1 MLVSTYRLRK
11 GKIKEKYSLPH
22 PACRQPLDGSQTMD
36 NIMNDESAE
45 ATQIGALAKQLNIT
59 TRTIRYYEE
68 IGLMGTIERREG
80 ATRSYSRDDVL
91 RLKFILKMKS
101 LGISLKEIQELSDI
115 FDINDQDFAT
125 ITPKLIEILDHHI
138 TRLDE
143 KMVSLSSLRQDI
155 VEYRQRI
162 MNLLNEGGA

>member
-1 MLVSTYRLRK
+1 MLLSVCKLRK
-11 GKIKEKYSLPH
+11 GKLGPK
-22 PACRQPLDGSQTMD
+22 QPLPYLPTGRSLLTGDITM
-36 NIMNDESAE
+36 IDESAE
-45 ATQIGALAKQLNIT
+45 VTQIGALAKELNIT

-68 IGLMGTIERREG
+68 IGLMGTIDRRG
-80 ATRSYSRDDVL
+80 GTTRSYNKDDVL

-115 FDINDQDFAT
+115 FDINEQEFSS

-138 TRLDE
+138 SMLDD

-155 VEYRQRI
+155 VEYRHRI
-162 MNLLNEGGA
+162 VNLLTEGEQ

>member
-1 MLVSTYRLRK
+1 MNEST
-11 GKIKEKYSLPH
+11 EV
-22 PACRQPLDGSQTMD
+22 
-36 NIMNDESAE
+36 
-45 ATQIGALAKQLNIT
+45 TQIGALAKQLNIT

-68 IGLMGTIERREG
+68 IGLMGTIDRRG
-80 ATRSYSRDDVL
+80 GTTRSYNKDDVL

-115 FDINDQDFAT
+115 FDIHEQEFSS

-138 TRLDE
+138 TMLDE

-162 MNLLNEGGA
+162 INLLSEGE

>member
-1 MLVSTYRLRK
+1 M
-11 GKIKEKYSLPH
+11 I
-22 PACRQPLDGSQTMD
+22 
-36 NIMNDESAE
+36 DESAE
-45 ATQIGALAKQLNIT
+45 VTQIGALAKELNIT

-68 IGLMGTIERREG
+68 IGLMGTIDRRG
-80 ATRSYSRDDVL
+80 GTTRSYNKDDVL

-115 FDINDQDFAT
+115 FDINEQEFSS

-138 TRLDE
+138 TILDD

-155 VEYRQRI
+155 VEYRHRI
-162 MNLLNEGGA
+162 MNLLTEGEQ

>member
-1 MLVSTYRLRK
+1 MT
-11 GKIKEKYSLPH
+11 
-22 PACRQPLDGSQTMD
+22 
-36 NIMNDESAE
+36 DESAQL
-45 ATQIGALAKQLNIT
+45 AQIGALAKQLDIT

-68 IGLMGTIERREG
+68 IGLMGTIDRQG
-80 ATRSYSRDDVL
+80 GTTRSYNKDDIL

-115 FDINDQDFAT
+115 FDIHEQEFSS

-138 TRLDE
+138 TLLDD

-162 MNLLNEGGA
+162 MNLLSEGEQ

>member
-1 MLVSTYRLRK
+1 MSD
-11 GKIKEKYSLPH
+11 E
-22 PACRQPLDGSQTMD
+22 PA
-36 NIMNDESAE
+36 EV
-45 ATQIGALAKQLNIT
+45 TQIGALAKQLNIT

-68 IGLMGTIERREG
+68 IGLMGTVDRQEG
-80 ATRSYSRDDVL
+80 RTRSYDKDDVL

-115 FDINDQDFAT
+115 FDIHEQEFSS

-138 TRLDE
+138 TLLDE
-143 KMVSLSSLRQDI
+143 KMISLSSLRQEI

-162 MNLLNEGGA
+162 MNMLSEAAP

>member
-1 MLVSTYRLRK
+1 MNEST
-11 GKIKEKYSLPH
+11 EV
-22 PACRQPLDGSQTMD
+22 
-36 NIMNDESAE
+36 
-45 ATQIGALAKQLNIT
+45 TQIGALAKQLNIT

-68 IGLMGTIERREG
+68 IGLMGTIDRQG
-80 ATRSYSRDDVL
+80 GTTRSYNKDDVL

-115 FDINDQDFAT
+115 FDIHEQEFSS

-138 TRLDE
+138 TMLDE

-162 MNLLNEGGA
+162 INLLSEGGQ

>member
-1 MLVSTYRLRK
+1 MNEEST
-11 GKIKEKYSLPH
+11 EV
-22 PACRQPLDGSQTMD
+22 
-36 NIMNDESAE
+36 
-45 ATQIGALAKQLNIT
+45 TQIGALAKQLSIT

-68 IGLMGTIERREG
+68 IGLMGTIDRQG
-80 ATRSYSRDDVL
+80 GTTRSYSKDDVL

-101 LGISLKEIQELSDI
+101 LGISLKEIQELSNI
-115 FDINDQDFAT
+115 FDIHEQEFSS

-138 TRLDE
+138 TILDE

-162 MNLLNEGGA
+162 MNLLNEGEQ

>member
-1 MLVSTYRLRK
+1 M
-11 GKIKEKYSLPH
+11 I
-22 PACRQPLDGSQTMD
+22 
-36 NIMNDESAE
+36 DESTE
-45 ATQIGALAKQLNIT
+45 VTQIGALAKQLNIT

-68 IGLMGTIERREG
+68 IGLMGTIDRQG
-80 ATRSYSRDDVL
+80 GTTRSYSKDDVL

-101 LGISLKEIQELSDI
+101 LGISLKEIQELSNI
-115 FDINDQDFAT
+115 FDIHEQEFSS

-138 TRLDE
+138 NILDE

-162 MNLLNEGGA
+162 MNLLSEGGH